1 MARPRWTAILVAAGS
16 MALGLAVRAPGGEP
30 LPKYT
35 RSDGAE
41 GVQQYVPGRW
51 GLIAVEVA
59 NPGDQPAEVLAAMY
73 FAGRQGVQY
82 GRRLWLPPHARRSS
96 WFPVRPPAD
105 LPPDKSRV
113 EIQSLLAV
121 QAAGDKDVLSGSA
134 DGRMLHVGMLPV
146 FHERFL
152 TAAILDEADRETHD
166 AIAAMRQSRGL
177 PIMAPTFRNPMPPTL
192 ETLDALDHLV
202 VADDSLPQDPASLI
216 AVRRWLHNGGRM
228 WVLLD
233 RVRPSTV
240 AGLLGD
246 AMRIHLVDR
255 VGLTDV
261 RIEGPGD
268 EKAEERRVRHFE
280 DPVDLVRVVGA
291 DLEPVHK
298 VNGWPASFWQRA
310 GRGRVLF
317 TTLGARAW
325 IRERRADDQK
335 PKNSAQEAR
344 YVAVG
349 PLASLASELMQAREP
364 PPLTPETFRDAAAAQ
379 IGYRIVSRRA
389 VGWTLGG
396 FCAALLAVGL
406 GLARAGRLPWLGWIG
421 PGLALA
427 AAGLLGLWGHAARS
441 AVPPTAAIDQLV
453 EVSPGVDDL
462 RVTGWMAVY
471 HPDEGP
477 ATLGAER
484 GGAFVPDM
492 AGLAGTPRRMV
503 WTDMDQW
510 HWENLALPAG
520 VRDGPLSYSA
530 QMAEP
535 IRARATFGP
544 QGLSGTLSSGPLEDV
559 GDAIIA
565 APRERSLA
573 VHLAADGTFTAG
585 IADVQAPGHYLGE
598 TVLSDRQRQRQEIYQ
613 RILQGRR
620 SPRFPDRPML
630 LAWASPLDMGFVFGE
645 GMRQSGGALVC
656 VPLELERPA
665 PGTRVAV
672 PPPLLPYESVPLPG
686 QVAGTATFNNLEC
699 RWVGP
704 LTDASRTMLRFQC
717 PEELLPL
724 RAEKAVISVK
734 LNAPSR
740 AVEIIGLDGQQ
751 VVSLARSQSP
761 LGTLQVTVDRPE
773 VLKLDPQ
780 GGLRLGIGVGPIEG
794 QTTGAITSVGW
805 KIDDVT
811 LELSG
816 ETLKR

>member
-1 MARPRWTAILVAAGS
+1 MARPMSTGILVAACS
-16 MALGLAVRAPGGEP
+16 VALGLTGRAPGGEP

-35 RSDGAE
+35 RSDGPE

-51 GLIAVEVA
+51 GMIAVEVA
-59 NPGDQPAEVLAAMY
+59 NPADQPAEVLAAMY

-96 WFPVRPPAD
+96 WFPVRTPAD

-121 QAAGDKDVLSGSA
+121 QTDGDKDVLSGSA

-146 FHERFL
+146 FHERL
-152 TAAILDEADRETHD
+152 MTAAILDEADRETHD
-166 AIAAMRQSRGL
+166 AIAAMRQSRDL
-177 PIMAPTFRNPMPPTL
+177 PIMAPTFRDPMPPTL

-202 VADDSLPQDPASLI
+202 VADDSLPQDPAALV
-216 AVRRWLHNGGRM
+216 AVRRWLHGGGRM

-233 RVRPSTV
+233 RVQPSTV
-240 AGLLGD
+240 AAILGD
-246 AMRIHLVDR
+246 AMRVHPVDR

-268 EKAEERRVRHFE
+268 ERAEERQVRHFE

-291 DLEPVHK
+291 DLVPTHR
-298 VNGWPASFWQRA
+298 VNGWPASFWQPA

-325 IRERRADDQK
+325 VRERRAGDPK
-335 PKNSAQEAR
+335 PKNSSQEAR

-349 PLASLASELMQAREP
+349 PLASLGSELMQAREP
-364 PPLTPETFRDAAAAQ
+364 PPLTPEAFRDAAAAQ
-379 IGYRIVSRRA
+379 IGYQIVSRRA

-396 FCAALLAVGL
+396 FCLALLAAGL

-427 AAGLLGLWGHAARS
+427 AAGLLGLLGQAARS
-441 AVPPTAAIDQLV
+441 SVPPTVAIDQLV
-453 EVSPGVDDL
+453 EVTPGVEDF

-471 HPDEGP
+471 QPDVRT
-477 ATLGAER
+477 ATLSATR
-484 GGAFVPDM
+484 GGVFVPDM
-492 AGLAGTPRRMV
+492 IGLEGTPRRMV

-510 HWENLALPAG
+510 HWENLSLPVG

-530 QMAEP
+530 ELAEP

-544 QGLSGTLSSGPLEDV
+544 EGLSGTFSPGPLEDV
-559 GDAIIA
+559 SDAILA

-573 VHLAADGTFTAG
+573 VHLASDGAFTAG

-598 TVLSDRQRQRQEIYQ
+598 TVLSDRQRQRQQIFQ
-613 RILQGRR
+613 RMLQGRR
-620 SPRFPDRPML
+620 SPKFPYRPML
-630 LAWASPLDMGFVFGE
+630 LAWASPLDMGFEFGE
-645 GMRQSGGALVC
+645 GVRRSGGALVC

-704 LTDASRTMLRFQC
+704 LTDPSRTMLRFQC

-724 RAEKAVISVK
+724 RVAKAVISVK

-740 AVEIIGLDGQQ
+740 AVDILGLDGER
-751 VVSLARSQSP
+751 VVSLARSQGP
-761 LGTLQVTVDRPE
+761 LGTFQATVDRRE
-773 VLKLDPQ
+773 VLGLDPQ

-811 LELSG
+811 LELWG